1 MEVTQLQAQQ
11 FSLAD
16 ISEEELVHLRYY
28 LHCRVLLRSPL
39 RKNIPG
45 KDFVPKADVKA
56 VEEESSSEVEG
67 IGRTLLLT

>member
-1 MEVTQLQAQQ
+1 
-11 FSLAD
+11 
-16 ISEEELVHLRYY
+16 
-28 LHCRVLLRSPL
+28 VLLRSPL